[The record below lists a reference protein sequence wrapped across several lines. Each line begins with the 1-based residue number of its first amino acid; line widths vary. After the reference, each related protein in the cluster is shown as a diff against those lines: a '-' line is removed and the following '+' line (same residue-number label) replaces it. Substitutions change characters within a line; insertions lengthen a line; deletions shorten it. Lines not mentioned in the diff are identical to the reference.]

1 MKTSNNGINL
11 IKKYEGCI
19 LIAYKCPSDCWTI
32 GYGHTKNVKSGMAIT
47 KAQAESYLK
56 QDLVAF
62 ENAVNKYVK
71 VPLTQ
76 NQFDALVSFSFNC
89 GAGALKTSTLLK
101 KLNKKDYDGAAD
113 EFLKWNK
120 SNGKVLSGLTKR
132 RKDERSLFL
141 KQVYLSNTIYKGES
155 IVEAL
160 NEINVDSSF
169 TYRKKL
175 AAINGIKDYKGTAE
189 QNIKLLKLLKDRKLI
204 KG

>member
-1 MKTSNNGINL
+1 MKISNNGINL

-32 GYGHTKNVKSGMAIT
+32 GYGHTKSVKSGMAIT

-101 KLNKKDYDGAAD
+101 KLNKKDYDGAAN
-113 EFLKWNK
+113 EFLRWNK

-132 RKDERSLFL
+132 RKEERSLFL